1 MWKEENFERLLRYW
15 HGKSSPKEEFEV
27 RQWLASEPENE
38 ALFEALKDYFE
49 TIRLEETTYDVS
61 DNGYKRLSDKITD
74 WEESVRVEADS
85 VSVTKDATEG
95 VIAFVRRKVSYKKV
109 LASAAVLI
117 GLVFGGLYVWQ
128 IGTHASGQSN
138 IAWVKKETG
147 RKQQEKVTLPD
158 GSMVY
163 LNVESRIKYD
173 ADSFTQERT
182 IYLEGEAFFEVTPD
196 RKRPFRVKTP
206 TVTTQVLGTSF
217 NVQAYSNPN
226 GHKYESTYVT
236 VATGK
241 VRVVD
246 SLQAELGQ
254 LLPGDELIY
263 DKTSH
268 SVKARKVDLS
278 TIRSWQNKRLI
289 FRDTPI
295 AEIAAQLERWYDVS
309 IVIDN
314 PALYSCH
321 FTATFNQL
329 TLQETLELLS
339 ITTNLTY
346 QQNGKTI
353 TLRGNACQ

>member
-15 HGKSSPKEEFEV
+15 HGKSSPKEEVEI

-61 DNGYKRLSDKITD
+61 DKGYKRLSDKITD
-74 WEESVRVEADS
+74 WEESVRIEAD
-85 VSVTKDATEG
+85 SVTKDATDG
-95 VIAFVRRKVSYKKV
+95 VILSIGRKLSYKKL
-109 LASAAVLI
+109 LASAAVVA
-117 GLVFGGLYVWQ
+117 GLLFGGLYIWKIGIQ
-128 IGTHASGQSN
+128 ISEQSN
-138 IAWVKKETG
+138 IVWVTKETG

-163 LNVESRIKYD
+163 LNVESRIKYNP
-173 ADSFTQERT
+173 DSFTQERT

-196 RKRPFRVKTP
+196 KKRPFRVKTP
-206 TVTTQVLGTSF
+206 TLTTQVLGTSF
-217 NVQAYSNPN
+217 NVQAYRNLN
-226 GHKYESTYVT
+226 GSKYESTHVT

-268 SVKARKVDLS
+268 SVETRKVDLS
-278 TIRSWQNKRLI
+278 TVRSWQNKRLI
-289 FRDTPI
+289 FKDTPI

-329 TLQETLELLS
+329 TLEQTLELLS
-339 ITTNLTY
+339 ITTNLSY

>member
-15 HGKSSPKEEFEV
+15 HGKSSPKEEVEI
-27 RQWLASEPENE
+27 RQWLASEPESE
-38 ALFEALKDYFE
+38 ALFDALKDYFE

-61 DNGYKRLSDKITD
+61 DKGYKRLSDKITD
-74 WEESVRVEADS
+74 WEESVRVETDS
-85 VSVTKDATEG
+85 VSVTKDATQKAMKS
-95 VIAFVRRKVSYKKV
+95 VSRKLSYKKI
-109 LASAAVLI
+109 LALAAVLA
-117 GLVFGGLYVWQ
+117 GFVFGGLYIWKIGAQASEQEKVVWM
-128 IGTHASGQSN
+128 
-138 IAWVKKETG
+138 KKETG
-147 RKQQEKVTLPD
+147 RKQQEKVALPD

-163 LNVESRIKYD
+163 LNVESRIKYNTN
-173 ADSFTQERT
+173 SFAQERT

-196 RKRPFRVKTP
+196 KKRPFRVVTSSL
-206 TVTTQVLGTSF
+206 TTQVLGTSF
-217 NVQAYSNPN
+217 NVQAYRNSMGSNY
-226 GHKYESTYVT
+226 GSTHVT

-246 SLQAELGQ
+246 SVQAELEQ

-263 DKTSH
+263 DNTHH
-268 SVKARKVDLS
+268 SVQTRKVDLS

-295 AEIAAQLERWYDVS
+295 AEIVAQLERWYDVS

-329 TLQETLELLS
+329 TLQQTLELLS
-339 ITTNLTY
+339 ITTNLSY